1 MLMCVLQ
8 VYYVMQEWTEKSAYK
23 QAEVTNTLQEFI
35 KSRYKM

>member
-1 MLMCVLQ
+1 MRMCVLQ
-8 VYYVMQEWTEKSAYK
+8 VYVMQEWTEKSAYK